1 MAAATVSLDFDAW
14 DVEGDA
20 EVGLTVV
27 GSSMDMAEYMVTM
40 SSTVLTE
47 G

>member
-1 MAAATVSLDFDAW
+1 MAAATVSLDLDAW

-27 GSSMDMAEYMVTM
+27 GLSMDMAEYVVAR